1 MMKNVGG
8 MDRVIRIILGL
19 VILSLTLWGPK
30 SPWALLGLAPLV
42 TGLVGWCPPYTV
54 LRINTCKRK

>member
-1 MMKNVGG
+1 MKNVGG

-19 VILSLTLWGPK
+19 VIFSLTLWGPK
-30 SPWALLGLAPLV
+30 SPWGLLGLLPLV

>member
-1 MMKNVGG
+1 MKNVGG

-30 SPWALLGLAPLV
+30 SPWGLLGLLPLV